1 MDVEIL
7 WTIKQ
12 TESHYLKEIDIR
24 KNNPLLTNHDELEAR
39 LRYLAESGLIESV
52 PSVFGSGYMLKN
64 SGNNLFW
71 NAKLRNKILN
81 LLYVFD
87 YSVGDL
93 VRLLLC
99 DVSEDISV
107 VLHLQNESTP
117 LVKKCNESSDN
128 ITCYAITQSE
138 EVVSR
143 PNFTENHTNTESFS
157 QIRIGQIDIQN
168 FETKIDELILQVKK
182 EPNLTKEKMK
192 IFKEKLINLK
202 NNWIEPRNY
211 GQEVLP
217 LLPSTSFEELF
228 PKSLV

>member
-117 LVKKCNESSDN
+117 LVKKYNESSDN
-128 ITCYAITQSE
+128 ITCYAITQSG
-138 EVVSR
+138 EVLSR

-202 NNWIEPRNY
+202 NNWIETRN
-211 GQEVLP
+211 
-217 LLPSTSFEELF
+217 
-228 PKSLV
+228 